1 MPNQSFYSFVFP
13 LFIREPTH
21 HLGTAQ
27 LEVGASVPENV
38 YFPGY
43 EESILP
49 DAATIRTL
57 HTTKYSQANP
67 GVPTGSGTFREY
79 PPFYL

>member
-1 MPNQSFYSFVFP
+1 MPKQSFYSFVFP

-49 DAATIRTL
+49 DACDHPNLTYN
-57 HTTKYSQANP
+57 KVQP
-67 GVPTGSGTFREY
+67 G
-79 PPFYL
+79 

>member
-1 MPNQSFYSFVFP
+1 MFFLQNNG
-13 LFIREPTH
+13 EPTH

-49 DAATIRTL
+49 DDCDHPNLTYN
-57 HTTKYSQANP
+57 KVQP
-67 GVPTGSGTFREY
+67 G
-79 PPFYL
+79 